1 MDTIKQE
8 LINFKIAELNELA
21 EFINDLKLV
30 KSKAMLKVGQTVWV
44 VQKTKR
50 TPVTITKVNKTKCL
64 VEMNNMLYNVPM
76 TMIESR

>member
-21 EFINDLKLV
+21 DFINDLKLV
-30 KSKAMLKVGQTVWV
+30 KAKAMLKVGQTVWV

-50 TPVTITKVNKTKCL
+50 TPGTITKVNKTKCL

-76 TMIESR
+76 TMIERR

>member
-8 LINFKIAELNELA
+8 LANFKIAELNELA
-21 EFINDLKLV
+21 SFINDLKLV
-30 KSKAMLKVGQTVWV
+30 KSKAMLKVGKTVWV

-50 TPVTITKVNKTKCL
+50 TPGTITKVKKTKCL